1 MENLF
6 IAIDGGG
13 TKTDIVLFDH
23 SGNILKRVLTQG
35 CNPNDFGWQHTEDVL
50 RKALAVLMSGISAE
64 PQYLFAGISGG
75 TVGNNR
81 EIMAQLMKRLVPS
94 VKHISNNSDTVN
106 ALSSG
111 IGTKDGCVVISG
123 TGSVGFVR
131 INGEMSRIGGWGYL
145 FDKGGSGYDFGRDAV
160 YYALCALDGRGEP
173 TMLTKL
179 LEEKLGGPIG
189 QTAIDL
195 YQKGKPAIA
204 SLAPI
209 AFKAAA
215 ADDHAAKEILSE
227 NGAEIAK
234 LFNVL
239 SSKMDA
245 DVCPTVLA
253 GSIFKDWD
261 MFYPYVK
268 PHLKRKHDFIFPDL
282 PPVYGSAVEAAALAG
297 VEADDAFKASFASS
311 LKACAAEKA

>member
-1 MENLF
+1 MDSLF

-13 TKTDIVLFDH
+13 TKTDLVLFHH
-23 SGNILKRVLTQG
+23 SGSILKRVLTQG

-50 RKALAVLMSGISAE
+50 SKALSALMQDAGAKPE
-64 PQYLFAGISGG
+64 YLFAGISGG

-81 EIMAQLMKRLVPS
+81 EIMAELMKKLVPS
-94 VKHISNNSDTVN
+94 VKHVSNNSDTVN

-131 INGEMSRIGGWGYL
+131 IGGGMSRVGGWGYL

-160 YYALCALDGRGEP
+160 YYALCALDGRGGP
-173 TMLTKL
+173 TLLTQL

-189 QTAIDL
+189 KTAIDL
-195 YQKGKPAIA
+195 YQEGKPAIA
-204 SLAPI
+204 ALAPL

-215 ADDHAAKEILSE
+215 EGDAAGKKILAE
-227 NGAEIAK
+227 NGAELAK

-239 SSKMDA
+239 SAKMNA

-253 GSIFKDWD
+253 GSIFRDWD
-261 MFYPYVK
+261 MLYTYVK
-268 PHLKRKHDFIFPDL
+268 PHLLRKHDFIFPDL

-297 VEADDAFKASFASS
+297 IEADESFKRCFAAS
-311 LKACAAEKA
+311 LDTCTAEKV